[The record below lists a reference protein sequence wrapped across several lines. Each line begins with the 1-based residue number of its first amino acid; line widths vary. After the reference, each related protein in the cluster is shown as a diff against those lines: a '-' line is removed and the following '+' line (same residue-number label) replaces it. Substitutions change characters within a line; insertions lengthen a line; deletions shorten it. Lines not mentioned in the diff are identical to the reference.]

1 MNEAVDF
8 KIVEEPKKPISMH
21 PKKFGLWLF
30 MASVFILF
38 MAFTSAY
45 IVRRAEGNW
54 QLFELPKQFL
64 LSTAVIVLSS
74 VTMQMTYLNAKKGLA
89 QSVKS
94 MVLITT
100 ILGLAFLIL
109 QWLGWKDMV
118 GHSVYLVGN
127 PSLVVVGQKLFL
139 VVVVGRLTNN
149 LFL

>member
-1 MNEAVDF
+1 
-8 KIVEEPKKPISMH
+8 
-21 PKKFGLWLF
+21 
-30 MASVFILF
+30 
-38 MAFTSAY
+38 
-45 IVRRAEGNW
+45 
-54 QLFELPKQFL
+54 
-64 LSTAVIVLSS
+64 
-74 VTMQMTYLNAKKGLA
+74 
-89 QSVKS
+89 
-94 MVLITT
+94 LITT